1 MSRTT
6 GPRLRIMRA
15 LGCDLPGLSRK
26 KIEDRPYPPG
36 QHGQARKKVSEYKL
50 RLIEKQKLRAN
61 YGVSERQL
69 GNLME
74 EAMGAKGAPG
84 TKLLEFLER
93 RLDNVVFRAGFAR
106 TIPAARQLVNHGFVL
121 VDGHRV
127 DRPAYRTRPGEVIA
141 LKPGARDNVH
151 IKAAL
156 EDKTLEQ
163 PAWLEHRAEE
173 VVIRSVPDEASV
185 LFPIEIQRVV
195 EFYSGS

>member
-1 MSRTT
+1 MSRSL
-6 GPRLRIMRA
+6 GPRVRVMRA

-26 KIEDRPYPPG
+26 KIEKRPYPPG

-50 RLIEKQKLRAN
+50 RLLEKQKLRAN

-69 GNLME
+69 GNLMA
-74 EAMGAKGAPG
+74 EAMRSQGAPG
-84 TKLLEFLER
+84 PRLVEFLER

-121 VDGHRV
+121 VNGRRV
-127 DRPAYRTRPGEVIA
+127 DRASYRTRAGELIS
-141 LKPGARDNVH
+141 LKPGAQENVH

-156 EDKTLEQ
+156 ADQSIER
-163 PAWLEHRAEE
+163 PSWLEPRADA
-173 VVIRSVPDEASV
+173 VLLRALPDADSI
-185 LFPIEIQRVV
+185 LFPIELQRVV